1 MATNVILPALG
12 IAQETGK
19 VLEWLKGEGAVV
31 TKGETLAEIETD
43 KATVELE
50 APASGTLSNITA
62 AVGEDV
68 PVGNVIALILA
79 PGELP
84 ASKATPKVQADRTE
98 TPLLKQSGDVLE
110 AAANHLA
117 SGSTNGRGGVASN
130 YSLPEAS
137 QLPTRPGVA
146 NSITRLLPASPKARR
161 LAAENHLDLAAILG
175 NGPAKA
181 VLTADVLLAVKT
193 LSLPETNSSTPG
205 GPVVAEAPLP
215 SPANGAAKL
224 AANNTWRIMAE
235 RLAQSWA
242 SVPHF
247 YLAREVDASRLVIW
261 REKAQKR
268 ATEKVTFTDLLVKLV
283 AVALRSHPRLNAS
296 FNRGELILNE
306 SINIGLAVA
315 LDDGLVVP
323 VIRDADKL
331 SLSEIAA
338 RRINLVARAQN
349 NRLRLEDISEGTF
362 TISNLGMYGVDHFQ
376 AIVNPPQAAI
386 LAVGRIL
393 DKVVPVN
400 GQALVQ
406 PVISLSLSCDHRVV
420 DGARGARFLEE
431 LADLIEEPLGA

>member
-12 IAQETGK
+12 MAQETGK
-19 VLEWLKGEGAVV
+19 VLEWLKGEGAIV

-62 AVGEDV
+62 AVGDDV

-84 ASKATPKVQADRTE
+84 PGKATPKLQADGAE
-98 TPLLKQSGDVLE
+98 APLLKQRVDVLE
-110 AAANHLA
+110 AGADHLA
-117 SGSTNGRGGVASN
+117 SGSNNGRGRLASN
-130 YSLPEAS
+130 YSLPES
-137 QLPTRPGVA
+137 IQLPTRPGVD

-161 LAAENHLDLAAILG
+161 LVAENHLDLAAIRG

-181 VLTADVLLAVKT
+181 VLTADVLLAVKI
-193 LSLPETNSSTPG
+193 LSLPETNSSTSG

-215 SPANGAAKL
+215 SPANGTSKL
-224 AANNTWRIMAE
+224 AVNNTWRLMAE
-235 RLAQSWA
+235 RLAQSWT

-247 YLAREVDASRLVIW
+247 YLAREVNASRLVTW

-283 AVALRSHPRLNAS
+283 AVALRAHPRLNAS
-296 FNRGELILNE
+296 FNRGEIILNE

-323 VIRDADKL
+323 VIRGADKL
-331 SLSEIAA
+331 SLSELAA
-338 RRINLVARAQN
+338 RRINLVAHAQN

-400 GQALVQ
+400 GQVLVQ